1 MADKKAFRFVRRLG
15 FEARVPPEFR
25 DAAADMW
32 ITPPQALSGFVG
44 CTRRK
49 EG

>member
-1 MADKKAFRFVRRLG
+1 MADKKAFRFVGRPG
-15 FEARVPPEFR
+15 FEVRVPPESR

-32 ITPPQALSGFVG
+32 IMPPQALSGFVG

-49 EG
+49 ER